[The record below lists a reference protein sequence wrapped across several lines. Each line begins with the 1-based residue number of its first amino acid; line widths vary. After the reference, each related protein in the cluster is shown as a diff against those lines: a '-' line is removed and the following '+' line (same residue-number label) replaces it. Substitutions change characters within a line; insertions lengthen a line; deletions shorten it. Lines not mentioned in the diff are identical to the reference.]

1 MRSNALAQP
10 TEPAGRGSDAAQGS
24 AQCTHKKGLTGRS
37 SVRTLM
43 HIDSAVLFS
52 KPESTMTERFETYD
66 VPGTACPNGL
76 PLKIHTT
83 NTVVAISN
91 DIGGMLIEPR
101 HLQGNYKRYPVTHTL
116 AASYLR
122 NRRISWW
129 AVRVGA
135 QIVAMLPAEARALGL
150 AEVALPKD

>member
-1 MRSNALAQP
+1 MQ
-10 TEPAGRGSDAAQGS
+10 
-24 AQCTHKKGLTGRS
+24 
-37 SVRTLM
+37 
-43 HIDSAVLFS
+43 
-52 KPESTMTERFETYD
+52 ERFESFD

-116 AASYLR
+116 AASWLR

-129 AVRVGA
+129 AVLIGD
-135 QIVAMLPAEARALGL
+135 QIVAMLPEEARVLGL
-150 AEVALPKD
+150 KEIALPKD